1 METTT
6 TTMETTFAGQ
16 VVTIPPPSLAVL
28 RRWAVKVVHSRQ
40 YTPGCL
46 RHFLVYLS
54 PTDKQH
60 QLAVLVTFLYIC
72 RQQMVNICTPPSS
85 AAITVAN
92 GYAVHIFIFSAFFR
106 FWEDKNTMEIS
117 VISERSPSSQISVI
131 IITPTVTFPMIGWNR
146 FSSPRYWGSVTSPQF
161 GYVVVSCC
169 QLLSA
174 VVSCFASQR
183 FGLHIITKLEYG
195 ITRKCAFFHFSSR
208 LVCLSS
214 GLSFMICFVV
224 ILHPRTYVAD
234 EGKYVR
240 DGKL

>member
-174 VVSCFASQR
+174 V
-183 FGLHIITKLEYG
+183 LHLNALDCILLQNWNMELLG
-195 ITRKCAFFHFSSR
+195 NVHFSTSP
-208 LVCLSS
+208 L
-214 GLSFMICFVV
+214 GLSVFHPVCHLWFVSS
-224 ILHPRTYVAD
+224 
-234 EGKYVR
+234 
-240 DGKL
+240 